1 MLHSVCT
8 VLENLHGGVRWR
20 FRHSKVLLQ
29 CLDLLVPLL
38 VPLVEEVE
46 LLEGGGQV
54 IERVANDA
62 EEQVARRER
71 GALNAW
77 KVKTVELKGS
87 SMSELGCFKGSLKI
101 IFQIRGIKVLRE
113 IMRVF
118 LKSHWIFSLGMS
130 KHKTAQCAKK
140 PSLHKLT

>member
-38 VPLVEEVE
+38 VPPVEEVE

-71 GALNAW
+71 GALN
-77 KVKTVELKGS
+77 G
-87 SMSELGCFKGSLKI
+87 
-101 IFQIRGIKVLRE
+101 R
-113 IMRVF
+113 
-118 LKSHWIFSLGMS
+118 S
-130 KHKTAQCAKK
+130 KRL
-140 PSLHKLT
+140 S